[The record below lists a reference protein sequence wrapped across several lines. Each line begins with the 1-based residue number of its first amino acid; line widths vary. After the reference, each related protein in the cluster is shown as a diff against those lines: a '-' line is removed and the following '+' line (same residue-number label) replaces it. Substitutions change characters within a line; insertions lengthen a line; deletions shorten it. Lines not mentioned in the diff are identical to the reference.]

1 MELLSGDQDSD
12 SAVRNTEH
20 PNKTT
25 SASGLNCLEDSIGD
39 LIRAV
44 RGVHLAPGSDGS
56 PTWGTAAGRR
66 TRGSKAV
73 SDDFGPY
80 DLTTAPQSTESRQ
93 VNGGNKATSDDFGLQ
108 SLEL

>member
-1 MELLSGDQDSD
+1 M
-12 SAVRNTEH
+12 
-20 PNKTT
+20 
-25 SASGLNCLEDSIGD
+25 
-39 LIRAV
+39 
-44 RGVHLAPGSDGS
+44 
-56 PTWGTAAGRR
+56 
-66 TRGSKAV
+66 RGSKAV